1 MHPRTALPFVLAA
14 LMLLPQGVAA
24 HEAKEYTFLLKEDG
38 STPSAVDAGIL
49 VETDSLFFMNVDDR
63 DGVSHRVQ
71 VDADADGSFEGVD
84 DFATQWLNASCE
96 QDANGSKLDEGC
108 VVTELVLLAPENGLL
123 PGNISMRH
131 QIRSDSG
138 TSNRAFYVN
147 YTLDVHVQPN
157 LPPTPSPTGQ
167 DAQNGNQDPLAL
179 LLVLS
184 LLGILVIA
192 PRLMGAGEEE

>member
-1 MHPRTALPFVLAA
+1 MRTRTTFAFALAA
-14 LMLLPQGVAA
+14 LMLLPQGVIA
-24 HEAKEYTFLLKEDG
+24 HESKEYTFLLREDG
-38 STPSAVDAGIL
+38 STPSSVEAGIL

-84 DFATQWLNASCE
+84 DFATQWLNATCE

-108 VVTELVLLAPENGLL
+108 MATELVLLAPENGLL

-138 TSNRAFYVN
+138 ISNRAFYVN
-147 YTLDVHVQPN
+147 YALDAHVQPN
-157 LPPTPSPTGQ
+157 IPNTLSPTGQ
-167 DAQNGNQDPLAL
+167 DAQNENHDSLAL
-179 LLVLS
+179 LLLLS
-184 LLGILVIA
+184 LLGILMIA
-192 PRLMGAGEEE
+192 PRLLGSSEEE

>member
-1 MHPRTALPFVLAA
+1 MRTHTTFAFALAA

-24 HEAKEYTFLLKEDG
+24 HEAKEYTFLLKEGG

-71 VDADADGSFEGVD
+71 VDADADGSFEGLD

-123 PGNISMRH
+123 PGNFSMRH

-167 DAQNGNQDPLAL
+167 DAQDDDQDSLAL

>member
-1 MHPRTALPFVLAA
+1 MRPHTTFAFALAA
-14 LMLLPQGVAA
+14 LMLLPQGVLA
-24 HEAKEYTFLLKEDG
+24 HEAKEYTFLLREDG
-38 STPSAVDAGIL
+38 STPSSVGSGIL
-49 VETDSLFFMNVDDR
+49 VETDSLFFMSVDDR
-63 DGVSHRVQ
+63 EGVSHRVQ
-71 VDADADGSFEGVD
+71 VDADADGSFEGLD

-138 TSNRAFYVN
+138 ISNRIFYVN
-147 YTLDVHVQPN
+147 YALDAHVQPN
-157 LPPTPSPTGQ
+157 LPNTP
-167 DAQNGNQDPLAL
+167 AQTEQGAHDGNHGPLAL

-184 LLGILVIA
+184 LLGILMIT
-192 PRLMGAGEEE
+192 PRLMGSSEEE

>member
-1 MHPRTALPFVLAA
+1 MRPRTTFAFALAA

-24 HEAKEYTFLLKEDG
+24 HEAKEYTFLLREDG
-38 STPSAVDAGIL
+38 STPSSVEAGIL

-63 DGVSHRVQ
+63 EGVSHRVQ
-71 VDADADGSFEGVD
+71 IDADADGSFEGLD

-138 TSNRAFYVN
+138 ISNRDFYVN
-147 YTLDVHVQPN
+147 YTLDIHVQPN
-157 LPPTPSPTGQ
+157 LSPTPSPTGQ
-167 DAQNGNQDPLAL
+167 DAQDDDQDSLAL

>member
-1 MHPRTALPFVLAA
+1 MRHRTAFALALAA
-14 LMLLPQGVAA
+14 LMLLPQGVVA
-24 HEAKEYTFLLKEDG
+24 HEAKEYTFLLREGG
-38 STPSAVDAGIL
+38 STPSAIEPGIL

-71 VDADADGSFEGVD
+71 VDADADGFFEGLD
-84 DFATQWLNASCE
+84 DFTTQWLNASCG

-147 YTLDVHVQPN
+147 YSLDVHVQPN
-157 LPPTPSPTGQ
+157 LSLTPSPTGQ
-167 DAQNGNQDPLAL
+167 DAQDDNQDSLAL

-184 LLGILVIA
+184 LLGILIIT
-192 PRLMGAGEEE
+192 PRLMGSSEEE

>member
-1 MHPRTALPFVLAA
+1 MRTRTTFAFALAA
-14 LMLLPQGVAA
+14 LMLLPQGVVA
-24 HEAKEYTFLLKEDG
+24 HESKEYTFLLREDG
-38 STPSAVDAGIL
+38 SNPSSVEAGIL

-84 DFATQWLNASCE
+84 DFATQWLNATCE

-138 TSNRAFYVN
+138 ISNRAFYVN

-157 LPPTPSPTGQ
+157 LPNVLTPTGQ
-167 DAQNGNQDPLAL
+167 DAQNDNQGPLAL

-192 PRLMGAGEEE
+192 PRLMGAGEGE

>member
-1 MHPRTALPFVLAA
+1 MRPRTTFAFALAA

-24 HEAKEYTFLLKEDG
+24 HEAKEYTFLLREDG
-38 STPSAVDAGIL
+38 STPSSVEAGIL

-71 VDADADGSFEGVD
+71 VDADADGSFEGLD

-96 QDANGSKLDEGC
+96 QDANGSKLDDGC
-108 VVTELVLLAPENGLL
+108 VVTEMVLLAPENGLL

>member
-1 MHPRTALPFVLAA
+1 MRPQTIFAFALAA
-14 LMLLPQGVAA
+14 LMLFPQGVVA
-24 HEAKEYTFLLKEDG
+24 HEAKEYTFLLREDG
-38 STPSAVDAGIL
+38 STPSSVEAGIL

-63 DGVSHRVQ
+63 NGVSHRVQ
-71 VDADADGSFEGVD
+71 VDADADGSFEGPD

-108 VVTELVLLAPENGLL
+108 MVTELVLLAPENGLL

-138 TSNRAFYVN
+138 ISNRTFYIN
-147 YTLDVHVQPN
+147 YALDAHVQPN
-157 LPPTPSPTGQ
+157 LPNALTPTGQ
-167 DAQNGNQDPLAL
+167 GAQDGNQDPLAL

-184 LLGILVIA
+184 LLGILMIT
-192 PRLMGAGEEE
+192 PRLIGSSEGE

>member
-1 MHPRTALPFVLAA
+1 MRHRTAFALALAA
-14 LMLLPQGVAA
+14 LMLLPQGVVA
-24 HEAKEYTFLLKEDG
+24 HEAKEYTFVLREGG
-38 STPSAVDAGIL
+38 STPSAIEPGIL
-49 VETDSLFFMNVDDR
+49 VETDSLFFMSVDDR

-71 VDADADGSFEGVD
+71 VDADADGSFEGLD
-84 DFATQWLNASCE
+84 DFSTQWLNASCE

-138 TSNRAFYVN
+138 ISNRDFYVN
-147 YTLDVHVQPN
+147 YTLDIHVQPN
-157 LPPTPSPTGQ
+157 LLPTPSPTGQ
-167 DAQNGNQDPLAL
+167 DAPDDNQDSLAL

-184 LLGILVIA
+184 LLGILIIA
-192 PRLMGAGEEE
+192 PRLMGLSEEE

>member
-1 MHPRTALPFVLAA
+1 MRTRTTFAFALAA
-14 LMLLPQGVAA
+14 LMLLPQGVIA
-24 HEAKEYTFLLKEDG
+24 HESKEYTFLLREDG
-38 STPSAVDAGIL
+38 STPSSVEVGIL

-84 DFATQWLNASCE
+84 DFATQWLNATCE

>member
-1 MHPRTALPFVLAA
+1 MHPRTTLPLVLAA

-24 HEAKEYTFLLKEDG
+24 HEAKEYTLLLKEDG

-63 DGVSHRVQ
+63 GGVSHRVQ
-71 VDADADGSFEGVD
+71 IDVDADGSFEGID
-84 DFATQWLNASCE
+84 DFATQWLNSSCE
-96 QDANGSKLDEGC
+96 QDVNGSKVDEGC
-108 VVTELVLLAPENGLL
+108 MVTELVLLAPENGLL

-138 TSNRAFYVN
+138 ISNRTFYVN
-147 YTLDVHVQPN
+147 FALDVHVQPN
-157 LPPTPSPTGQ
+157 PLTTPSQTGQ
-167 DAQNGNQDPLAL
+167 DAQDVNQGPLPL

-184 LLGILVIA
+184 LLGILMIA
-192 PRLMGAGEEE
+192 PRLMGFSGEE

>member
-1 MHPRTALPFVLAA
+1 MRPRTTFALALAA

-24 HEAKEYTFLLKEDG
+24 HETKEYTFLLREDG
-38 STPSAVDAGIL
+38 STPSSVEAGIL

-63 DGVSHRVQ
+63 EGVSHRVQ

-84 DFATQWLNASCE
+84 DFATQWLNATCE
-96 QDANGSKLDEGC
+96 QDANGSKVDEGC
-108 VVTELVLLAPENGLL
+108 MVTELVLLAPENGLL

-138 TSNRAFYVN
+138 ITNRDFYAN
-147 YTLDVHVQPN
+147 FALDVHVQPN
-157 LPPTPSPTGQ
+157 PLTTPSPTGQ
-167 DAQNGNQDPLAL
+167 DTLDGNQDPLAL

-184 LLGILVIA
+184 LLGILMIA
-192 PRLMGAGEEE
+192 PRLMGSSEEE

>member
-1 MHPRTALPFVLAA
+1 MRPRTAFALALAA

-24 HEAKEYTFLLKEDG
+24 HEAKEYTFLLKEGG
-38 STPSAVDAGIL
+38 STPSSVDAGIL
-49 VETDSLFFMNVDDR
+49 VETDSLFFMNVDDSE
-63 DGVSHRVQ
+63 GVSHRVQ

-84 DFATQWLNASCE
+84 DFATQWLNSSCE

-108 VVTELVLLAPENGLL
+108 MVTELVLLAPENGLL

-138 TSNRAFYVN
+138 ISNRAFYVN

-157 LPPTPSPTGQ
+157 LPNVLTPTGQ
-167 DAQNGNQDPLAL
+167 DAQNDNQGPLAL
-179 LLVLS
+179 LLALS
-184 LLGILVIA
+184 LLGILMIA
-192 PRLMGAGEEE
+192 PRLMGSSEEE

>member
-1 MHPRTALPFVLAA
+1 MRPRTTFAFALAA
-14 LMLLPQGVAA
+14 LMLLPQGVLA
-24 HEAKEYTFLLKEDG
+24 HEAKEYTFLLREDG
-38 STPSAVDAGIL
+38 STPSSVEAGIL
-49 VETDSLFFMNVDDR
+49 VETDSLFFFNVDDR

-84 DFATQWLNASCE
+84 DFATQWLNATCE
-96 QDANGSKLDEGC
+96 QDANGSKVDEGC
-108 VVTELVLLAPENGLL
+108 MVTELVLLSPENGLL

-138 TSNRAFYVN
+138 ISNRAFYVN

-157 LPPTPSPTGQ
+157 LLNTPALTEQ
-167 DAQNGNQDPLAL
+167 DAQNDNQGPLAL

>member
-1 MHPRTALPFVLAA
+1 MRPQTIFAFALAA
-14 LMLLPQGVAA
+14 LMLFPQGVVA
-24 HEAKEYTFLLKEDG
+24 HEAKEYTFLLREDG
-38 STPSAVDAGIL
+38 STPSSVEAGIL

-71 VDADADGSFEGVD
+71 VDADADGSFEGLD

>member
-1 MHPRTALPFVLAA
+1 MRTRTTFAFALAA
-14 LMLLPQGVAA
+14 LMLLPQGVIA
-24 HEAKEYTFLLKEDG
+24 HESKEYTFLLREDG
-38 STPSAVDAGIL
+38 STPSSVEGGIL

-84 DFATQWLNASCE
+84 DFATQWLNATCE

-138 TSNRAFYVN
+138 ISNRAFYVN

-157 LPPTPSPTGQ
+157 LPNVLPPTGQ